1 MAFSTWFNYAS
12 VIKGFYGARK
22 KNEPV
27 YKILLANLESACL
40 FLAYYEICSPRCC

>member
-22 KNEPV
+22 KKMSQ
-27 YKILLANLESACL
+27 YTKSC
-40 FLAYYEICSPRCC
+40 